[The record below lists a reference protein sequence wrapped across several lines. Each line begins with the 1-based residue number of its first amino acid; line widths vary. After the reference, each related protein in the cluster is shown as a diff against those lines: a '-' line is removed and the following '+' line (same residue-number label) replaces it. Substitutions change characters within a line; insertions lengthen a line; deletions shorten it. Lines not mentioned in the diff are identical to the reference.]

1 MQYAFNTKRYKVKL
15 IHRGIALISEFY
27 IAIVITI
34 LLLQKKKWMKT
45 WQRTPLLEVISF
57 TIFSYTIDAMEQY
70 SSHMFME
77 TRYTFLQLPLKPVN
91 LEYQQIVHSDDKQ
104 HINYHCSIVT
114 KNIQVA
120 LHRRHKHSSQG
131 CTLPSFFFSKLKC
144 KTRKLFHR
152 KFEGMCMLRYNWC
165 HLCPAFHI
173 IFPIILC

>member
-1 MQYAFNTKRYKVKL
+1 MQQDLRPWVLILASQLPVTNQNESISPFMFFN
-15 IHRGIALISEFY
+15 RGRKNLA
-27 IAIVITI
+27 V
-34 LLLQKKKWMKT
+34 
-45 WQRTPLLEVISF
+45 
-57 TIFSYTIDAMEQY
+57 EQY

-77 TRYTFLQLPLKPVN
+77 TRYTFLQRPLKPVN

-152 KFEGMCMLRYNWC
+152 KVEGKCMLHYN
-165 HLCPAFHI
+165 
-173 IFPIILC
+173 